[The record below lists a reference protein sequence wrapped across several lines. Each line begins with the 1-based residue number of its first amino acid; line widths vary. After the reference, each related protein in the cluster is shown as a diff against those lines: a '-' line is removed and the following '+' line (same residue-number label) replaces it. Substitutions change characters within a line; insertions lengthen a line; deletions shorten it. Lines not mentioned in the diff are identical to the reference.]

1 MYTLDGA
8 VKVSGLS
15 KSTILRALECGQ
27 ISGTRDLFGEWRI
40 EPREL
45 CQISRPLAQNVD
57 KNRASTSAVCNA
69 PTLEAEIAALVQD
82 AGLSLRGQL
91 RGGQRDAEQV
101 ALQLPTADPSETDQ
115 CSASSPARLDR
126 PPWEA
131 DLWISDVERISPPH
145 AKGSRGA
152 LVNGAKLGTLGI
164 GCILLGSVA
173 YFFCY
178 AGRWGEASALSTELK
193 TPATIGSPET
203 DQQATSGLPRT
214 DQITALAA
222 RVAAQAARFSSTKTG
237 KLQSEHKF
245 SGLRSTA
252 DVGVRGWRF
261 SCVPRGDI
269 THCSN
274 VKPKLLDRLRRRG
287 RGAWRNVN
295 AERLG
300 HLQLDDELE
309 LGGKGRRI
317 GVSTASAASRQSG
330 NPAACSAPAQ
340 RSKSLLRRNGSSS
353 GRSDRRSFGSSAR
366 TLAINRRPCSVR
378 PASTSLAA
386 AIRQAVR

>member
-27 ISGTRDLFGEWRI
+27 ISGTKDLFGEWRI

-57 KNRASTSAVCNA
+57 KNRASTSAICNA

-101 ALQLPTADPSETDQ
+101 ALQLPTADPSEADQ

-152 LVNGAKLGTLGI
+152 LVSGAILGTLAI

-222 RVAAQAARFSSTKTG
+222 RVAAQRPDSPQQPRTPKSSPVGQQNTA
-237 KLQSEHKF
+237 
-245 SGLRSTA
+245 STA
-252 DVGVRGWRF
+252 VSDVERHPKSSSRPMPFPETRPTTIEGWMVRDVVGGTAILQGPDGVRR
-261 SCVPRGDI
+261 VTRGDALPGAGSVVSI
-269 THCSN
+269 VRWGNRWIVVTS
-274 VKPKLLDRLRRRG
+274 RG
-287 RGAWRNVN
+287 
-295 AERLG
+295 L
-300 HLQLDDELE
+300 
-309 LGGKGRRI
+309 I
-317 GVSTASAASRQSG
+317 ST
-330 NPAACSAPAQ
+330 P
-340 RSKSLLRRNGSSS
+340 
-353 GRSDRRSFGSSAR
+353 
-366 TLAINRRPCSVR
+366 
-378 PASTSLAA
+378 
-386 AIRQAVR
+386 